1 MPQSF
6 TVNGAPLELLDV
18 GELAIIHT
26 NYKPMD
32 TWLLDKLFPNRP
44 SFDRDEVP
52 LAEIN
57 TVHDLAPLVSPHQ
70 PGKPFDTKRAA
81 KVEFVQPAYYKPKN
95 MVTPATSFDEALM
108 ER

>member
-57 TVHDLAPLVSPHQ
+57 TVHDLAPLEI
-70 PGKPFDTKRAA
+70 GRAH
-81 KVEFVQPAYYKPKN
+81 V
-95 MVTPATSFDEALM
+95 
-108 ER
+108 